1 MFKKSSLQQHYHNNF
16 LFYLKLISFVASKP
30 YKVYAFLNY
39 LPKNHQDKYF
49 YSSSEKINSHA
60 IKLNLLA
67 DMAALHSNK
76 DDDWI
81 IFIDGDAFP
90 VADIVSFGK
99 EKLKKYPLIAIQRKE
114 NYGDPQPHPSF
125 CLTTIGFWK
134 KIDGDWNSGY
144 EWENP
149 SGKKVTDVGGNLL
162 SILDK
167 QDIKWLPIWRSN
179 KTNIHKLW
187 FGVYGDLIYHHG
199 AGFRAPVSR
208 VDLQDHLIKHS
219 SLLKKIYRKIKKENP
234 RKIANEIAKKNTIA
248 SNKVYQSI
256 LNDKYFVQYFLE
268 EPVDQVKESK
278 EP

>member
-1 MFKKSSLQQHYHNNF
+1 MIHIVTVHCKDDHWIDIQLNYFKEYIKQ
-16 LFYLKLISFVASKP
+16 P

-39 LPKNHQDKYF
+39 LPKKHQDKYF
-49 YSSSEKINSHA
+49 YSSTEDIKSHA

-67 DMAALHSNK
+67 DMATLHSNK

-99 EKLKKYPLIAIQRKE
+99 EKLKKHPLIAIQRKE
-114 NYGDPQPHPSF
+114 NYGDIQPHPSF

-149 SGKKVTDVGGNLL
+149 SGKKITDVGGNLL

-167 QDIKWLPIWRSN
+167 QGIKWLPILRSN
-179 KTNIHKLW
+179 KRNIHKLW
-187 FGVYGDLIYHHG
+187 FGVYGNLVYHHG

-208 VDLQDHLIKHS
+208 VDMQDHSNKYS
-219 SLLKKIYRKIKKENP
+219 SLLKKIYLKIKKENTKKT
-234 RKIANEIAKKNTIA
+234 RNEIAKKNTIA

-256 LNDKYFVQYFLE
+256 LNDKYFFQYFLE
-268 EPVDQVKESK
+268 EPVDHVREFNDR
-278 EP
+278 